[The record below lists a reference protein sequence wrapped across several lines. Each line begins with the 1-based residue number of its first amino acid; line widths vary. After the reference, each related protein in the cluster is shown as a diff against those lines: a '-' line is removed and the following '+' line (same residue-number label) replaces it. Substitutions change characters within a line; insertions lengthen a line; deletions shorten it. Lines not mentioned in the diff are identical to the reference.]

1 MSSYSTERKQAIL
14 SKLLPPNN
22 KTVAS
27 VAREEGVTGQTLY
40 ERLNEERLNEDIQS
54 STVV

>member
-27 VAREEGVTGQTLY
+27 VAREEGVTGQTPY
-40 ERLNEERLNEDIQS
+40 ERLNEDIQS